1 MGAVYFYHLTQN
13 PLERTLLLL
22 LEKALQ
28 AGWRIEVRAIDEKRL
43 AWLDEQLW
51 LGSEE
56 SFLPHGLAGG
66 THDTHQPVVLS
77 LKPTG
82 QANCIMSVDGAL
94 ITQDEV
100 EASNRICIIF
110 NGLDDRELQ
119 IARQQWK
126 SLTEAG
132 CQAQY
137 WSEETGHW
145 QKKSE
150 KNLPTS

>member
-1 MGAVYFYHLTQN
+1 MGAAYFYHLTKK
-13 PLERTLLLL
+13 PLEQALPLL

-28 AGWRIEVRAIDEKRL
+28 VGWRIEVRAIDEQRL

-66 THDTHQPVVLS
+66 AYDAHQPILLS

-82 QANCIMSVDGAL
+82 QANCIMSVGGAL
-94 ITQDEV
+94 IDQDEV
-100 EASNRICIIF
+100 KASDRICIIF

-137 WSEETGHW
+137 WFEETGRW
-145 QKKSE
+145 QKKAD
-150 KNLPTS
+150 KNAPPS